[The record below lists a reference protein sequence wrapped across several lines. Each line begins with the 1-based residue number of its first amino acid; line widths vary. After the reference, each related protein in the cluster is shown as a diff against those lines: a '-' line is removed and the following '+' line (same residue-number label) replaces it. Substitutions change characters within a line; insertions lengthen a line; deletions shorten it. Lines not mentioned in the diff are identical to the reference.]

1 MQQNLFGAKE
11 EVKSLSLLQR
21 LNPANKNLGIGLT
34 LVPTNGGFP
43 LGLNTSVLSL
53 LTDASKIKRKIALPK
68 DTNINYSTLL
78 IGQRGNNQKQLEEK
92 TGCKIVVRHGET
104 EF

>member
-1 MQQNLFGAKE
+1 MEAKTEQEANILSSKLQQNLFGAKE
-11 EVKSLSLLQR
+11 EVKKLSLLQK

-34 LVPTNGGFP
+34 LVPTNGGFH
-43 LGLNTSVLSL
+43 LGLNPSVLSL

-78 IGQRGNNQKQLEEK
+78 IGQRGNNQKQL
-92 TGCKIVVRHGET
+92 
-104 EF
+104 